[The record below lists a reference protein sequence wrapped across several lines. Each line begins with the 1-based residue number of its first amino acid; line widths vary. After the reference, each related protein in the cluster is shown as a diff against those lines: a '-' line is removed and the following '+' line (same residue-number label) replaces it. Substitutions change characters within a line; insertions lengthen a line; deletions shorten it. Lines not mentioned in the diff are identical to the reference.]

1 MIFIHCLFSVNLFI
15 YLFCLALADNN
26 KIDNNKIEISTTNS
40 TKNKKDP
47 LITKDSIITK
57 ETSLKDDSTSKNSN
71 SKKDE
76 SESGK
81 SLYTKNESINS
92 TKEVLKLTE
101 QKLESLL
108 NKNKL
113 NINFRNEKESTKL
126 LTEKYNVLNYFYILR
141 Y

>member
-1 MIFIHCLFSVNLFI
+1 
-15 YLFCLALADNN
+15 LADNN

>member
-1 MIFIHCLFSVNLFI
+1 MFNDFYSLI

-57 ETSLKDDSTSKNSN
+57 ETRLKDDSTSKNSN